1 MQSGRS
7 PWLRGN
13 WQCQQSDSLAG
24 GPQINLGRAFGI
36 AQRPDRLPTN
46 QPEKRTRGGI
56 KMKKFIV
63 STAATFAIAGTLLGG
78 VTTPSFAQ
86 DKVYKLK
93 VALFTPER
101 SGTAPWFLETK
112 KRLAEKT
119 GGKLILE
126 LYFGSSMGPMP
137 RHYDLARTGVADM
150 AFFQHGATRGRF
162 PLVEL
167 THSPYL
173 VPSGAAG
180 SIMATKMAA
189 DLKDKYFA
197 PEHKGTHL
205 IWIVFNRPSGVYDS
219 GKPITKLADLKGRR
233 YRAPTPTDVAV
244 MKGLGALPI
253 GMPATHMAESLEK
266 GVIDGV
272 VTDPMGVFS
281 FKLGTLVKYYTDM
294 FNSVISFGLV
304 INDKS
309 YANLPPEYRKLIDEL
324 GTKESAIRMA
334 TMSWSDF
341 PAFNKYM
348 GEQKIET
355 VKMSAEADK
364 EMRAIVDKVIGEEIA
379 AMEKKG
385 LPARKVYQE
394 LQALAKKYRTM

>member
-1 MQSGRS
+1 MK
-7 PWLRGN
+7 
-13 WQCQQSDSLAG
+13 
-24 GPQINLGRAFGI
+24 I
-36 AQRPDRLPTN
+36 A
-46 QPEKRTRGGI
+46 
-56 KMKKFIV
+56 IV
-63 STAATFAIAGTLLGG
+63 SAVTTFAIASTLLGG
-78 VTTPSFAQ
+78 TTTPGIAQ
-86 DKVYKLK
+86 EKVYKLK

-101 SGTAPWFLETK
+101 SGTSRWFEKTK
-112 KRLAEKT
+112 KELADKT
-119 GGKLILE
+119 NGKLMLE
-126 LYFGSSMGPMP
+126 MFYGSSMGPMP

-173 VPSGAAG
+173 VPSGIAG
-180 SIMATKMAA
+180 SIMATKIAA

-197 PEHKGTHL
+197 KEHQGTRL

-219 GKPITKLADLKGRR
+219 GKPITKLDDLKGRR

-244 MKGLGALPI
+244 MKALGALPI

-281 FKLGTLVKYYTDM
+281 FKLGSLVKYYTDM
-294 FNSVISFGLV
+294 FNSEISFGLV
-304 INDKS
+304 INNKS
-309 YANLPPEYRKLIDEL
+309 YADLPPEYQKLIDGL
-324 GTKESAIRMA
+324 GTKESAVAMA

-341 PAFNKYM
+341 PAFNKYV

-355 VKMSAEADK
+355 VKMSAEADQQ
-364 EMRAIVDKVIGEEIA
+364 MRVIVKKVMDEEIA

-385 LPARKVYQE
+385 LPARKVYEEMQE
-394 LQALAKKYRTM
+394 LAAKYRKM